1 MNSRK
6 LIKSIVVL
14 FVLAVASELHLH
26 ATVFTNRTQIPSP
39 ARRLNQTGEYAVGI
53 APGCVRRSLA
63 VCGTGW
69 RDAGDYPRPWQ
80 QRNQHWLKQ
89 MFRIFFPI

>member
-1 MNSRK
+1 
-6 LIKSIVVL
+6 
-14 FVLAVASELHLH
+14 
-26 ATVFTNRTQIPSP
+26 
-39 ARRLNQTGEYAVGI
+39 
-53 APGCVRRSLA
+53 VRRSLA